1 MTTTLT
7 VPDLATVATALADP
21 PVFSVSIIQTK
32 PGRFDE
38 FVELQHAQFMRV
50 RGQVQGVRGT
60 RMLKSPAKGVV
71 VLVTSFETAQDAERF
86 RRDPRFTEHLERVQ
100 PLIDRAEAMPVELAY
115 EVGLI

>member
-1 MTTTLT
+1 MTTLT
-7 VPDLATVATALADP
+7 VPDHAAVAAALADP

-32 PGRFDE
+32 PGKFDE
-38 FVELQHAQFMRV
+38 FVALQHEQFMRV
-50 RGQVQGVRGT
+50 RGQVAGVRGT

-71 VLVTSFETAQDAERF
+71 VLVTSFDTAQNAERF
-86 RRDPRFTEHLERVQ
+86 RKDPRFTEHLERVQ